1 MIKPAESSI
10 SALHRRWA
18 KLENEHYELALALA
32 EVETGSAGLAS
43 MRERQAT
50 LLLEIEALKA
60 EIRRRSP
67 TSIVDILAL
76 LDIVLEH
83 ETDLAGDIA
92 DFGLIDYPMTAQ
104 LLRAAAGLVPGFE
117 FDSLR
122 RRLSPAQFEELFP
135 RPGDVAGPVECFGF
149 GEPDENP
156 SGHFGNY

>member
-10 SALHRRWA
+10 SVLHQRWA
-18 KLENEHYELALALA
+18 KLEGKHCELALALV
-32 EVETGSAGLAS
+32 EVETESACLAS

-67 TSIVDILAL
+67 TSIEDILAL

-92 DFGLIDYPMTAQ
+92 EVGLMDYPMTAQ
-104 LLRAAAGLVPGFE
+104 
-117 FDSLR
+117 
-122 RRLSPAQFEELFP
+122 
-135 RPGDVAGPVECFGF
+135 
-149 GEPDENP
+149 
-156 SGHFGNY
+156 